1 MLTDVGASKM
11 FLLLHEGESV
21 AGIARRL
28 EMSEKTVRKYR
39 DANQLPSQIERP
51 ERAYR
56 TRQDP
61 LADFWSEI
69 EAYLQQD
76 SQLKPYAILDW
87 LKQKYN
93 AVDRAPRV
101 TDSIRRTLERRIQR
115 WKLANGVEQ
124 DVKFAQTHHAGDV
137 IACSTQS
144 SPTRT
149 GSTFTSVIRNP
160 SRRSRRACKIPCIA
174 RAVFP
179 AGCAVTACR
188 QRLTISQATKSS
200 RFSTASYSTTT
211 ASKATASTFV
221 SRMKTA
227 TLNRRMVTS
236 KMRSTKRCDC
246 GEAATSSVLMIT

>member
-69 EAYLQQD
+69 EAYLQQA
-76 SQLKPYAILDW
+76 SQLKP
-87 LKQKYN
+87 
-93 AVDRAPRV
+93 
-101 TDSIRRTLERRIQR
+101 
-115 WKLANGVEQ
+115 
-124 DVKFAQTHHAGDV
+124 
-137 IACSTQS
+137 QS